1 MNEQENSER
10 EDLEK
15 NTKKGKH
22 VATFSEKARKK
33 YFFLF
38 TKRGLQYIC
47 LSGLRWQ
54 KGGGGLT
61 RLFIPCARVERPKCL
76 SAKTTNFRAEGLS
89 ESGKRQGFLEA
100 ELTGHRKKTR
110 KP

>member
-1 MNEQENSER
+1 MNEHENSER

-15 NTKKGKH
+15 LQKGKH
-22 VATFSEKARKK
+22 VATVLEKARKK

-89 ESGKRQGFLEA
+89 ESAKRHGFLEA